1 MDEPLVPVSLALNQ
15 VQSWLNAGET
25 EKAIQGCQEIL
36 TTEPGN
42 MRAPALLRLAYEQA
56 APAPQAVQ
64 AAEEPIVTPATP
76 ANPTSGAS
84 LEDDF
89 GDLFEKPEFEKP
101 KWNGQ
106 LAWAILIPAVLTIV
120 VGGIISMKASEN
132 AAVDVQNPPVL
143 ESHDHLQE
151 NEQRMDDLKKINDV
165 IEAFYSENGAYPAQS
180 QLQTLLSADATLKD
194 LKDPRQG
201 SKEKSGGIYVYLY
214 RVYQTAEGPN
224 TAYALTA
231 LFENSQGFGT
241 QWGYGNGLEN
251 SEDARDLKFASVI
264 GPELEEEA
272 QLPPAS
278 EPRPDGPKVKPQTK

>member
-25 EKAIQGCQEIL
+25 DKAIQGCQEVL
-36 TTEPGN
+36 NMEPGN
-42 MRAPALLRLAYEQA
+42 MRALSLLRLAYEQA
-56 APAPQAVQ
+56 APASQAVRT
-64 AAEEPIVTPATP
+64 AEDPIVTSTTP
-76 ANPTSGAS
+76 NLTSGAS
-84 LEDDF
+84 LEEDF

-101 KWNGQ
+101 RWNSQ

-120 VGGIISMKASEN
+120 VGGIISMKASQN
-132 AAVDVQNPPVL
+132 AAVDVQNPPTL
-143 ESHDHLQE
+143 ETHDHLQE
-151 NEQRMDDLKKINDV
+151 NEQRMDDLKKINDALT
-165 IEAFYSENGAYPAQS
+165 AFHSENGAYPAQS
-180 QLQTLLSADATLKD
+180 QLLTLLSTDTTLKD

-201 SKEKSGGIYVYLY
+201 SKEKSGGVYAYLY

-241 QWGYGNGLEN
+241 QWGYGNGLDN

-272 QLPPAS
+272 QMPPAS
-278 EPRPDGPKVKPQTK
+278 EPRPDGPKVKPKSE